1 MAAKVKWTKLAYLAL
16 QANRVPLVWGG
27 PGIGKTDQAES
38 EVHQRYWAGDAEAPF
53 VGVSPALSDPTDATG
68 PLAVVADKA
77 VRLLPEVM
85 RPLFDAGRGTF
96 FIDELTTATAATQA
110 AFLRVVQNRIVGDQ
124 KFPDDVRIIMAANP
138 ADIAAGGSE
147 LVAPMANRVVHLKA
161 DAPEATDWKIWL
173 ASKLIDSA
181 SERRA
186 AALIGAFIGSHSS
199 RLYAF
204 PEDEGKR
211 ASAWPSP
218 RTWHAAADCYAA
230 AIEAGE
236 EGATLELVAGCVG
249 TDVAQ
254 EFAAFVANADLP
266 DARELLTGKVSWSPE
281 RHRVDRASAV
291 LQSIATEAAYG
302 PWGTAKERAEVVE
315 RAWEIIEGA
324 CNVGLTDSA
333 YSAVVPLNTW
343 RLTKSGAPRALGA
356 SELKVGPRFA
366 SILKALKA

>member
-1 MAAKVKWTKLAYLAL
+1 MAAKIKWTKLAYLAL

-38 EVHQRYWAGDAEAPF
+38 EVHARYWGGDPDAPF
-53 VGVSPALSDPTDATG
+53 VAVSPALSDPTDATG
-68 PLAVVADKA
+68 PLAVVGDKA
-77 VRLLPEVM
+77 VRLLPEALK
-85 RPLFDAGRGTF
+85 PLFDAGRGTF
-96 FIDELTTATAATQA
+96 FIDELTTATQATQA
-110 AFLRVVQNRIVGDQ
+110 AFLRVVQNRVVGDQ

-147 LVAPMANRVVHLKA
+147 LVAPLANRAVHIHA

-173 ASKLIDSA
+173 AGKLIDSA
-181 SERRA
+181 AERRA
-186 AALIGAFIGSHSS
+186 AALVGAFIGSHSS

-204 PEDEGKR
+204 PEDESKR

-218 RTWHAAADCYAA
+218 RTWHAAADCLAA

-236 EGATLELVAGCVG
+236 EVASLELVAGCVG
-249 TDVAQ
+249 SSVAQ
-254 EFAAFVANADLP
+254 EFATFMANADLP
-266 DARELLTGKVSWSPE
+266 DARDLLLGKVSWTPE
-281 RHRVDRASAV
+281 RHRVDKASAV

-302 PWGTAKERAEVVE
+302 PWANAKERAEAVE
-315 RAWEIIEGA
+315 KAWEIIDGA

-356 SELKVGPRFA
+356 AEGRVGPRFGA
-366 SILKALKA
+366 ILKALK